1 MERRRIQLL
10 DDKAATSVRGSQ
22 ILGSFPRVIE
32 ELVRNSIQGYS
43 NSIVISLRG
52 LDEII
57 IIDDGVG
64 IDGLTMKDYIGTA
77 HCSSLNDGKG
87 ETLRSLASLCV
98 EMKVET
104 ACWCLGEFGS
114 SRLTAS
120 EKLFRDGAV
129 IYCNRLD
136 NNDTTSEIIPKYT
149 SNSATMNSSG
159 TTVTLRGLFH
169 RHAVRRKQ
177 YTLQNTLVLTQIA
190 SCLRLIALA
199 YPCISFELRSS
210 MGNNIDFSF
219 TSSTRTVTE
228 SRALVER
235 LVDMYPD
242 DFSQDNSIEVSLDE
256 ENVHQS
262 KLNNLSQC
270 TFRAFGAFCITKTD
284 DDESAVVRN
293 KELEIIC
300 INGRLAAHRDR
311 LAELIIGQLRQGS
324 KSNCKVR
331 FFIHVIASASELVVK
346 DSVATNKV
354 RQFDQLASF
363 VSKMAAKLAMVRNQR
378 TVEPVKTIFSQDREV
393 IIQNNAYNRVVRGQ
407 QIVSNANAAALKR
420 TRSPSSPFS
429 DAFIDNGQLLNL
441 SSTRGSMPSNAH
453 TELRPNIM
461 ADLSLHS
468 IDEAFFDSKGEQ
480 ESLEDAED
488 TSSRWTK
495 LRIKVLKKHIADLAP
510 QLKSRTSDGNI
521 TLTKQML
528 QTADVIGQV
537 RIIHIIFAASIRLL
551 LNYSQWERLS

>member
-10 DDKAATSVRGSQ
+10 DDAATSVRSSQ

-32 ELVRNSIQGYS
+32 ELVLNSIQGYS

-57 IIDDGVG
+57 VIDDGVG
-64 IDGLTMKDYIGTA
+64 IDGLTMKNYIGTA
-77 HCSSLNDGKG
+77 YCSSLIDGKG

-120 EKLFRDGAV
+120 EKVFRDGAV

-136 NNDTTSEIIPKYT
+136 DNDTTSEIIPKYA

-177 YTLQNTLVLTQIA
+177 YTIQNTLVLTQIA

-242 DFSQDNSIEVSLDE
+242 DFSQEDSIEVSLDE

-262 KLNNLSQC
+262 KVNNLSQC

-311 LAELIIGQLRQGS
+311 LAELIIGQLRQGN
-324 KSNCKVR
+324 KSNCKLR

-346 DSVATNKV
+346 ESVATNNV

-378 TVEPVKTIFSQDREV
+378 TVDRVKTFFSQDREV
-393 IIQNNAYNRVVRGQ
+393 ITQNNAYNRIVRGQ

-429 DAFIDNGQLLNL
+429 DAFIDNGQLLN
-441 SSTRGSMPSNAH
+441 RGSMPSNAH

-480 ESLEDAED
+480 ESLEDAAD

-495 LRIKVLKKHIADLAP
+495 LRIKGLKKHIADLVP

-537 RIIHIIFAASIRLL
+537 RIIHILFAASIRLL
-551 LNYSQWERLS
+551 NYSHWSRLSKNS